1 MLTKVKLREMRGHVD
16 HIVKVHGLPEAI
28 VWEGKV
34 YILKTR
40 DPNDKNKPSIE
51 PSYYEAIS
59 EHVT

>member
-1 MLTKVKLREMRGHVD
+1 MRGHVD